1 MRVIRGT
8 LLCYML
14 CRVFLTL
21 IRGSKYLVC
30 VFEFVNGGRRTY
42 RKKAEEMVV
51 FIVLGI
57 RVSPNSFQ
65 RVTVRNVSLESK
77 VEQLKLEAS
86 KTVNLSRHFIG
97 NV

>member
-1 MRVIRGT
+1 
-8 LLCYML
+8 
-14 CRVFLTL
+14 LT
-21 IRGSKYLVC
+21 C
-30 VFEFVNGGRRTY
+30 VLEFVSSNRRAN
-42 RKKAEEMVV
+42 RKKGKEMV

-65 RVTVRNVSLESK
+65 RVTVRNVSLDSK

>member
-1 MRVIRGT
+1 MIH
-8 LLCYML
+8 
-14 CRVFLTL
+14 
-21 IRGSKYLVC
+21 GSD
-30 VFEFVNGGRRTY
+30 RRAG
-42 RKKAEEMVV
+42 RKKAKEMF